1 MPEQSVVRVDSK
13 LLDEVQTYCRI
24 TGMSVSTVLNQM
36 LAEFIERGDLHIR
49 LESMLKKVQERV
61 EKNGSKARLS
71 MGEQELLARYLP
83 QEELEPGEEPYSTI
97 HLHNNEPVPV
107 KWRNAFGREMT
118 RVEAGEEKL
127 RRQGESRVI
136 KQVRAAQADDRQK
149 ERAREPGSF
158 QTRVVK

>member
-83 QEELEPGEEPYSTI
+83 QEDLKDGEEPYYTI

-107 KWRNAFGREMT
+107 KWRNALNREVA
-118 RVEAGEEKL
+118 RVEADEEK
-127 RRQGESRVI
+127 RTRQGQAKVI
-136 KQVRAAQADDRQK
+136 KEVRAAQANDRKK